1 MAGDA
6 LLLQACA
13 RRPLPR
19 PPVWLMRQAGRVLPE
34 YRDIRTRHTLLEICA
49 HAELAAEVTLQP
61 VRRLGVDAAIL
72 FADILLPLIPLGFS
86 VRFVAGEGPVID
98 NRIEGP
104 ADIAKLRDGAIED
117 ALAPTFEAIRI
128 VRGALPPGVALIG
141 FAGAPFTLASYLI
154 EGEPSRSFIRTKRF
168 MYSEPAA
175 FGRLLAVLAQRT
187 AEYLR
192 AQAAAGAQALQL
204 FDSWVGALAP
214 EDYRVHVQPHTAAVF
229 EGLAGAA
236 VPTLHFGTATGG
248 LLEAMR
254 DAGGDVIGVD
264 WRIPLD
270 EAWRR
275 IGSDRGIQG
284 NLDPGVLLAPVAEIE
299 RQVDRVLAEAGGRPG
314 HIFNLGHGLLPETPV
329 DAVRVLVE
337 RVHAHGG

>member
-1 MAGDA
+1 
-6 LLLQACA
+6 
-13 RRPLPR
+13 
-19 PPVWLMRQAGRVLPE
+19 MRQAGRVLPE

-49 HAELAAEVTLQP
+49 NAELAAEVTLQP
-61 VRRLGVDAAIL
+61 VRRMGVDAAIL
-72 FADILLPLIPLGFS
+72 FADILLPLIPLGFV

-98 NRIEGP
+98 NRIDGP
-104 ADIAKLRDGAIED
+104 ADIGRLRDVAIED

-128 VRGALPPGVALIG
+128 VRATLPPGVALIG

-154 EGEPSRSFIRTKRF
+154 EGGPSRSFVRTKRF
-168 MYSEPAA
+168 MHSEPAA
-175 FGRLLAVLAQRT
+175 FGRLLEILAQRT
-187 AEYLR
+187 TDYLC
-192 AQAAAGAQALQL
+192 AQVAAGAQALQL
-204 FDSWVGALAP
+204 FDSWAGVLSP
-214 EDYRVHVQPHTAAVF
+214 DDYRAHVQPHTAAVF
-229 EGLAGAA
+229 AGLTGTG

-264 WRIPLD
+264 WRVPLD

-275 IGSDRGIQG
+275 IGYDRGVQG
-284 NLDPGVLLAPVAEIE
+284 NLDPGVLLGPVAEIE

-329 DAVRVLVE
+329 DAVRAVVE
-337 RVHAHGG
+337 RVHAHAG